1 MMLLPQC
8 AARSGDRAA
17 ALIAL
22 AGATARRPGAASCP
36 AFVPVVKCVARAES
50 SELLVRGRVPCTQRR
65 FLAAS
70 GPSSVPPRKRGE
82 EQDHAFLLRVLRH
95 CVTAS
100 SSTLP
105 PDAAVQIRGNEGLA
119 VVYLG
124 YKDAEINEF

>member
-8 AARSGDRAA
+8 AERSGDSAA

-50 SELLVRGRVPCTQRR
+50 SELLVRGRAQRR
-65 FLAAS
+65 LLAAS
-70 GPSSVPPRKRGE
+70 GPSSVSPRKRGD

-95 CVTAS
+95 CETAPA
-100 SSTLP
+100 STLP
-105 PDAAVQIRGNEGLA
+105 VAQIRGNEGLA
-119 VVYLG
+119 VVYRG